1 MKVTLTEMMDL
12 VDEVDEDIRNEV
24 LEEERMRHLRVIYIL
39 LGKLWRAGRM
49 RAERS
54 ETPNPNLEI
63 LATCACEVISRVELE
78 SSQHREELF
87 EKKGKKFQKHLSK
100 NFKNIFR
107 KISQTSFEKCSPPY
121 DLRKSSYRFTR
132 KPLSVRKVGLKPCKF
147 NL

>member
-1 MKVTLTEMMDL
+1 MKNHDKMKVTLTEMMDL

-87 EKKGKKFQKHLSK
+87 EKKRKKISKTSFKKLQKHLSK
-100 NFKNIFR
+100 NFTNIFR
-107 KISQTSFEKCSPPY
+107 KM
-121 DLRKSSYRFTR
+121 
-132 KPLSVRKVGLKPCKF
+132 LSTVRP
-147 NL
+147 